1 MLVKEWLCP
10 SVCACSVQFV
20 LTLSFSILFVLAP
33 HKPTP
38 CKSAAS
44 EKFEIEGKFEYG
56 GQAADHIHSYPGAM
70 SAFLIR
76 MCVREHVHS
85 L

>member
-1 MLVKEWLCP
+1 M
-10 SVCACSVQFV
+10 CACSVQFV
-20 LTLSFSILFVLAP
+20 LTLSFSILVLAT

-44 EKFEIEGKFEYG
+44 EKFEIEGKIEYG
-56 GQAADHIHSYPGAM
+56 GQAADRIQSYPGAM

-85 L
+85 F